1 MTEKRKA
8 KKQLDDFPEV
18 LTIKEASEFLG
29 VNTFSLYRWVKQGK
43 IPARKVSAKKWL
55 LSKTVLLNFLAG
67 GFDIPL
73 KKIDEA
79 FSQENAVKINK
90 SLKEIFENKK

>member
-1 MTEKRKA
+1 MTEKKKA
-8 KKQLDDFPEV
+8 RKQLNDFPEV

-67 GFDIPL
+67 GFTIPL
-73 KKIDEA
+73 EKLDKS
-79 FSQENAVKINK
+79 FSFENAEKIIK
-90 SLKEIFENKK
+90 TLKGLSEHEK